1 MRRTLAL
8 LAPIVGTLLRHDLGF
23 RGVTITDALD
33 GTAKARG
40 VTARSLALAAAL
52 AGTDMILVSN
62 TEAATREIY
71 SKLMTWS
78 ANGSISM
85 AYLKASYQRILALKA
100 GL

>member
-1 MRRTLAL
+1 
-8 LAPIVGTLLRHDLGF
+8 
-23 RGVTITDALD
+23 
-33 GTAKARG
+33 
-40 VTARSLALAAAL
+40 
-52 AGTDMILVSN
+52 MILVTN

-85 AYLKASYQRILALKA
+85 ARLKASYQRILALKA